1 MKTSKKIWI
10 SFPFSVEENSNKFQ
24 AMVDE
29 EPKYFKYFI
38 CLCYFSHRVSK
49 VLTNQQKIGIMLRT
63 ISDKQNS
70 RTFSRT
76 NYNVQV

>member
-1 MKTSKKIWI
+1 MKTLSNGRKI
-10 SFPFSVEENSNKFQ
+10 PQFQ
-24 AMVDE
+24 GMVDE

-49 VLTNQQKIGIMLRT
+49 VLRNQQKIGIMLRT

-70 RTFSRT
+70 RTFSSNGSATQRSIVCSVS
-76 NYNVQV
+76 NK